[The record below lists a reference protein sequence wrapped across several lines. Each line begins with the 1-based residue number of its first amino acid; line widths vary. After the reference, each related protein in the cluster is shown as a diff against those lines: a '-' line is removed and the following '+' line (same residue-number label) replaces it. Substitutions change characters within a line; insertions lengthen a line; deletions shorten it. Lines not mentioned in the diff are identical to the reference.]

1 VAMADTVPVEDVGAR
16 IEGAREGLKLLADYL

>member
-1 VAMADTVPVEDVGAR
+1 MAETVPIEDVGAR